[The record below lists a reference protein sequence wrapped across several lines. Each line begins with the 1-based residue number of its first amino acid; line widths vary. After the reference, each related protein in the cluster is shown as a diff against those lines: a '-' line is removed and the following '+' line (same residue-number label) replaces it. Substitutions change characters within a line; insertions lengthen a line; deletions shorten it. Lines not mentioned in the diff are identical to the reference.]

1 MARRA
6 AEIAELCFSAYSA
19 PLRETCKEGLRKNE
33 RIALKQVQCKLATED
48 QSKRCSR

>member
-33 RIALKQVQCKLATED
+33 RIALKQVQCNEKLIERRPLV
-48 QSKRCSR
+48 S